1 MQRQVCSRSSG
12 QEFPVTCVS
21 HLSSEG
27 RMTRKLKAEDP
38 LLPFEAEESTPLDL
52 YVPTRRN
59 ILAMMVESGKVP
71 EESEPDM
78 HGESIQDDHAV
89 AASLPVEYSAIEEDG
104 HMDHHRKPI
113 ISVHGKDVDEH
124 ELDHKSAA

>member
-1 MQRQVCSRSSG
+1 M
-12 QEFPVTCVS
+12 P
-21 HLSSEG
+21 
-27 RMTRKLKAEDP
+27 RKAKQDDP
-38 LLPFEAEESTPLDL
+38 LLPLEAEESSPLDL
-52 YVPTRRN
+52 YVPAHGN
-59 ILAMMVESGKVP
+59 LLAMMAESGKVP

-124 ELDHKSAA
+124 ELDRKNAA

>member
-1 MQRQVCSRSSG
+1 MARSLKP
-12 QEFPVTCVS
+12 EEP
-21 HLSSEG
+21 LSP
-27 RMTRKLKAEDP
+27 LKAE
-38 LLPFEAEESTPLDL
+38 ESIPLDL
-52 YVPTRRN
+52 CTPARGN
-59 ILAMMVESGKVP
+59 ILAMMGESGKVP

-78 HGESIQDDHAV
+78 HGEAIQDDHAV

-124 ELDHKSAA
+124 ELDHRSAA